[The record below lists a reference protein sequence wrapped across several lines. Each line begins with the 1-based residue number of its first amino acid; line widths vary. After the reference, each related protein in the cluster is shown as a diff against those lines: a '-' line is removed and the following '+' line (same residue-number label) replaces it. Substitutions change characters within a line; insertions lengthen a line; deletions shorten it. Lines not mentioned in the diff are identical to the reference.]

1 MLTSFFK
8 ATGQIPEPAFQRVM
22 WRSLGWSLILFIA
35 LLMIGWW
42 VIVSTQMFG
51 IGWLEWVA
59 DVLGWIAVMIAAML
73 LFPGAVV
80 IVISFMLEDIA
91 EAVEAK
97 HYPDLPAPR
106 DAGISE
112 AVWTALRFAAI
123 ALVLNIVLLPLY
135 FIPVLNV
142 FVFAAVNGYL
152 LGREY
157 FELVAC
163 RRLDPERVEAMRRR
177 YRGRIWMGGIVITG
191 LLSIP
196 VVNWFLPVVAAASML
211 HLFEKLRQGDALAG
225 R

>member
-91 EAVEAK
+91 EAGEAK

-196 VVNWFLPVVAAASML
+196 VVNWFLPVVAAAC
-211 HLFEKLRQGDALAG
+211 K
-225 R
+225 